1 MIPPPSSYPTDPQ
14 FTPQQGRPTGGGG
27 GGGAEEEEEEEPH
40 NEEEEEEEPYNEEE
54 DGEEDE
60 QWQQQ
65 QQQQQSSKYEKVAIP
80 RGNVFIPIVWCT
92 VVLLLVVSDVVRCM
106 LTITQRRA
114 TVHKALDIVWFDT
127 SGLALPLLFVC
138 VATQLGTHEMF
149 LLLFVLASVVLSS
162 VCALC
167 AEELSTVAHIQHSA
181 ADEEVRTCVVWVLR
195 TMHDASLFVVL
206 LAVAMPFLFDVDK
219 TLVANSVKTLLVGS
233 FIGLTLLLSVTQ
245 FCNHRLYSL
254 VSKVRAERRDT
265 LAALGGWYPPAVFPT
280 VLPTPD
286 HPPSV
291 HHYPVHHRHH
301 HDDDQIS
308 KPHADGNNSN
318 NTDQTDQTD
327 QTEADEEV
335 DDAAVHVQA
344 SLAMFNVLYGC
355 HVYDTPEANRCA
367 VDIAGGGT
375 RKDSGNVLYGC
386 HVYDTP
392 EANAR
397 NNNNAHN
404 ALPAGTVLQLAGTT
418 KQHRRSSCLHGLV
431 LRDGVH
437 MKTMGYAPCIP
448 FTNTTHDHQHH
459 HKHAQSKAQHLVES
473 VALLVEWRRYYLV
486 HMFVNV
492 LVLALLLDMTDYSSY
507 YEPRSPY

>member
-27 GGGAEEEEEEEPH
+27 GGGADEEEEEEPYNEEEEEEEPH

-138 VATQLGTHEMF
+138 VATQLGTHELF

-355 HVYDTPEANRCA
+355 HVYDN
-367 VDIAGGGT
+367 
-375 RKDSGNVLYGC
+375 
-386 HVYDTP
+386 P

-404 ALPAGTVLQLAGTT
+404 ALPADAPAVPAGTVLKFTGTT
-418 KQHRRSSCLHGLV
+418 KLYRRSSCLRGLV
-431 LRDGVH
+431 LRDGVPIKP
-437 MKTMGYAPCIP
+437 MRNAPCIP
-448 FTNTTHDHQHH
+448 FTNTTHDDHQHH
-459 HKHAQSKAQHLVES
+459 HKHAQSTAQHLVES

-492 LVLALLLDMTDYSSY
+492 LVLALLLDMTDYSYYYSSY
-507 YEPRSPY
+507 YAPRSPS